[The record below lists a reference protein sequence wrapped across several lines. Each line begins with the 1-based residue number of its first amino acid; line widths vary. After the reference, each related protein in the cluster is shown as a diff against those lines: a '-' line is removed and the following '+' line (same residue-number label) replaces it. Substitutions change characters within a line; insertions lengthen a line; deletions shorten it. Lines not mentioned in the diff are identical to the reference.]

1 VSWNST
7 GQEFESKDFVAQA
20 RAIVSSDKGI
30 QDLIKY
36 AATLEDMVS
45 KLRNFEQMGDSMM
58 NEVLLIQ
65 PLLSVAGLLTSEP
78 PSSLAT
84 VQRKLKK

>member
-1 VSWNST
+1 
-7 GQEFESKDFVAQA
+7 
-20 RAIVSSDKGI
+20 
-30 QDLIKY
+30 
-36 AATLEDMVS
+36 
-45 KLRNFEQMGDSMM
+45 M